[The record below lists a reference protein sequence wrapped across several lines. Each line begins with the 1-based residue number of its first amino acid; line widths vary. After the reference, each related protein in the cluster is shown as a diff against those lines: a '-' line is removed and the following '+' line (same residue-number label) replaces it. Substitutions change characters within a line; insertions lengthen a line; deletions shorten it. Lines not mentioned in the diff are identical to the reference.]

1 MQTPYRI
8 LLHIVAMPGCGFRE
22 SWEEI
27 CHKPDP
33 LLSMYNSI
41 SSCKMNPLAL
51 HLSANTRLEENRGRL
66 SQRQGLTATQK
77 QVKALNAQIE
87 MMGRDRILTADLK
100 REKIDRMMATRNKRV
115 QQAVERVYPYSNH

>member
-1 MQTPYRI
+1 M
-8 LLHIVAMPGCGFRE
+8 H
-22 SWEEI
+22 
-27 CHKPDP
+27 
-33 LLSMYNSI
+33 NST

-51 HLSANTRLEENRGRL
+51 HLSANTRLEENRGWL

>member
-1 MQTPYRI
+1 MQTPYRSQP
-8 LLHIVAMPGCGFRE
+8 HKVSMPGYGSRE
-22 SWEEI
+22 SWEGI
-27 CHKPDP
+27 FHKPDP
-33 LLSMYNSI
+33 LLSMHNST

>member
-1 MQTPYRI
+1 MQIPYRI
-8 LLHIVAMPGCGFRE
+8 LLHTAGMLGCGSRE
-22 SWEEI
+22 NWAGI

-33 LLSMYNSI
+33 LLSMHNST